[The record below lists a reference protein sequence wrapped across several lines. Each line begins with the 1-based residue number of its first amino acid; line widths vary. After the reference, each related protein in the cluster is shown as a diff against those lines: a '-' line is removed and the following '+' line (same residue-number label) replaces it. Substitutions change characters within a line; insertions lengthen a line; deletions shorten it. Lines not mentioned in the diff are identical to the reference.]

1 MCEMNAYLVTD
12 GHEKEVMQ
20 DVAVISV
27 EGENITL
34 TDILGQQ
41 KTLKARIRELKL
53 LEHKIYLD

>member
-1 MCEMNAYLVTD
+1 MNAYLVTD

-27 EGENITL
+27 EGGNITL

-53 LEHKIYLD
+53 LEHKIYLG

>member
-27 EGENITL
+27 EGGNITL

>member
-1 MCEMNAYLVTD
+1 MNAYLVTD

-27 EGENITL
+27 EGGNITL

>member
-1 MCEMNAYLVTD
+1 MCEMNAYLVAD
-12 GHEKEVMQ
+12 GNEEEVMQ

-27 EGENITL
+27 EGESITL

-41 KTLKARIRELKL
+41 KTLQAKIRELKL